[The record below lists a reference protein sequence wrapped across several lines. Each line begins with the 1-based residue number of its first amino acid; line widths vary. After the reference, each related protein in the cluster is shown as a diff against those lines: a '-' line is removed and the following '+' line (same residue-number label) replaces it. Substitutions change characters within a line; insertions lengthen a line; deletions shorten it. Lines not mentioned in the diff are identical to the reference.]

1 MRTIKAL
8 LDNYVLVCTLSSWA
22 AAQICKFLLIYLVNR
37 EIRLERLTGAGGMPS
52 AHSATVTA
60 LVISCARFEG
70 IGSTFFAIAV
80 ALAAIVIYDAMG
92 VRNEAGKHAKII
104 NKMRKSTQNAELNE
118 DPDFKELKEMLGHTP
133 IEVVGGVFTGILVP
147 LLIPML

>member
-1 MRTIKAL
+1 
-8 LDNYVLVCTLSSWA
+8 
-22 AAQICKFLLIYLVNR
+22 
-37 EIRLERLTGAGGMPS
+37 MPS

-70 IGSTFFAIAV
+70 VNSTFFAIAV

-92 VRNEAGKHAKII
+92 VRHEAGEHAKII
-104 NKMRKSTQNAELNE
+104 NQMRKSAKISEETE

-147 LLIPML
+147 LLIPMP

>member
-8 LDNYVLVCTLSSWA
+8 LENYVLVCTLSSWA
-22 AAQICKFLLIYLVNR
+22 TAQVCKFLLIYFLNHEVK
-37 EIRLERLTGAGGMPS
+37 LERLAGAGGMPS

-80 ALAAIVIYDAMG
+80 ALAAIDAMG

-104 NKMRKSTQNAELNE
+104 NQMRKSTQNAENNE
-118 DPDFKELKEMLGHTP
+118 NSDYKELKEMLGHTP

-147 LLIPML
+147 LLIPLP

>member
-1 MRTIKAL
+1 MKTIMAL
-8 LDNYVLVCTLSSWA
+8 LENYVLVCTLSSWA
-22 AAQICKFLLIYLVNR
+22 TAQVCKFLLIYFLNHEVK
-37 EIRLERLTGAGGMPS
+37 LERL
-52 AHSATVTA
+52 HSATVTA

-104 NKMRKSTQNAELNE
+104 NQMRKSTKTAENDD
-118 DPDFKELKEMLGHTP
+118 DPEFKELKEMLGHTP
-133 IEVVGGVFTGILVP
+133 IEVVGGVLTGILVP
-147 LLIPML
+147 LFIPMP

>member
-1 MRTIKAL
+1 MHAVKAIL
-8 LDNYVLVCTLSSWA
+8 GNYVLVCSLASWA
-22 AAQICKFLLIYLVNR
+22 TAQICKFLLEYFMHHELQF
-37 EIRLERLTGAGGMPS
+37 ERLSGAGGMPS

-60 LVISCARFEG
+60 LAIACARYEG
-70 IGSTFFAIAV
+70 LGSTFFALAV

-92 VRNEAGKHAKII
+92 VRHEAGEHAKII
-104 NKMRKSTQNAELNE
+104 NQMRKNSAEDEAE

-147 LLIPML
+147 LLIPLP